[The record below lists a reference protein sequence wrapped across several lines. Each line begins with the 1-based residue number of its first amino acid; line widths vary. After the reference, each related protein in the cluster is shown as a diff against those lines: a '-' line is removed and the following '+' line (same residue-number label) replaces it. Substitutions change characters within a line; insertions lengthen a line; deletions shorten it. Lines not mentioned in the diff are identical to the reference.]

1 MATGRRGHTRCRPFS
16 ARNRKAGKLTDNP
29 SSLHL
34 TGRTLSFDGDP
45 RTDADAVR
53 YTEKGA
59 VLVADGR
66 IAWCGQTGDEPAEL
80 LEGAVRH
87 DYGDDL
93 ILPGFVDGHVHYPQ
107 IGVIA
112 SFGAQL
118 LDWLEKYTFP
128 EEARFSD
135 AAYARQTA
143 KLFLD
148 LLLANGTTTAA
159 VYCTVHPESAD
170 AFFEEATL
178 RDLRMIAGKILMDR
192 NAPADVTDT
201 AQSGYDETKA
211 LIGKWHGRGRNL
223 YAVTPRFA
231 PTSTPAQLEA
241 CGALMTEFDDVYLQ
255 SHVSENIDEVNW
267 VADLFPDAR
276 SYQDVYARSG
286 MLGPRSLYGHAIH
299 MDDADLAQAA
309 ETETKFVHCPTSN
322 LFIGSGLFDIR
333 RTRDAGV
340 NVMLGCDVGGGTSL
354 SPFATMKAAYEIAQ
368 FSGYSLTPEEA
379 FWLSTAGGAEALS
392 LGDKIGRLHPGYEAD
407 IVVLNTASTP
417 VIRQR
422 MARAGNLR
430 DLLFAQMILA
440 DDRAIR
446 AVYAAGRKVDA
457 VGADTA
463 L

>member
-1 MATGRRGHTRCRPFS
+1 M
-16 ARNRKAGKLTDNP
+16 
-29 SSLHL
+29 L

-45 RTDADAVR
+45 GIDANAVR
-53 YTEKGA
+53 YTENGA
-59 VLVADGR
+59 VLVEAGR
-66 IAWCGQTGDEPAEL
+66 IVWTGQAGDEPAGL
-80 LEGAVRH
+80 ADGAERH

-135 AAYARQTA
+135 PDYARETA

-170 AFFEEATL
+170 AFFEESTA
-178 RDLRMIAGKILMDR
+178 RNLRMIAGKILMDR
-192 NAPADVTDT
+192 NAPQSVRDT
-201 AQSGYDETKA
+201 AQSGYDDSKA
-211 LIGKWHGRGRNL
+211 LIGKWHGQGRNL

-241 CGALMTEFDDVYLQ
+241 CGALMSEHDDIYLQ
-255 SHVSENIDEVNW
+255 SHVSENTDEIKW
-267 VADLFPDAR
+267 VAELFPDAR
-276 SYQDVYARSG
+276 SYQDVYARYG
-286 MLGPRSLYGHAIH
+286 MLGPRALYGHAIH
-299 MDDADLAQAA
+299 MDAADLAQAA
-309 ETETKFVHCPTSN
+309 ETKTKFVHCPTSN
-322 LFIGSGLFDIR
+322 LFIGSGLFR
-333 RTRDAGV
+333 MRETRAAGV
-340 NVMLGCDVGGGTSL
+340 DVMLGCDVGGGTSL
-354 SPFATMKAAYEIAQ
+354 SAIATMKAAYEIAQ

-379 FWLSTAGGAEALS
+379 FWLSTAGGAETLS
-392 LGDKIGRLHPGYEAD
+392 LGDRIGRLAPGYEAD
-407 IVVLNTASTP
+407 IVVLDVNSTP

-422 MARAGNLR
+422 MERADSLR

-440 DDRAIR
+440 DDRAVR
-446 AVYAAGRKVDA
+446 ATYANGVRVHSA
-457 VGADTA
+457 
-463 L
+463 

>member
-1 MATGRRGHTRCRPFS
+1 MTET
-16 ARNRKAGKLTDNP
+16 
-29 SSLHL
+29 SSKPILL

-45 RTDADAVR
+45 TVNPESVR

-59 VLVADGR
+59 VLLADGH
-66 IAWCGQTGDEPAEL
+66 IVWTGQAGDEPADL
-80 LEGAVRH
+80 SAGAARH
-87 DYGDDL
+87 DYGDNL

-135 AAYARQTA
+135 PDYADRTA

-170 AFFEEATL
+170 AFFAESSA
-178 RDLRMIAGKILMDR
+178 RNLRMIAGKILMDR
-192 NAPADVTDT
+192 NAPDSVRDT
-201 AQSGYDETKA
+201 AQSGYDETKL
-211 LIGKWHGRGRNL
+211 LIEKWHGQGRNL

-241 CGALMTEFDDVYLQ
+241 CGTLMSEFPDIYLQ
-255 SHVSENIDEVNW
+255 SHVSENTEEVKW
-267 VADLFPDAR
+267 VAELFSDAR
-276 SYQDVYARSG
+276 SYLDVYGRFG
-286 MLGPRSLYGHAIH
+286 MLGARALYGHAIH

-309 ETETKFVHCPTSN
+309 GTDTKFVHCPTSN
-322 LFIGSGLFDIR
+322 LFIGSGLFR
-333 RTRDAGV
+333 MQETRAAGV
-340 NVMLGCDVGGGTSL
+340 DVMLGCDVGGGTSL

-379 FWLSTAGGAEALS
+379 FWLSTSGGAETLS
-392 LGDKIGRLHPGYEAD
+392 LGDRIGKLQPGYEAD
-407 IVVLNTASTP
+407 LVVLDVNSTP
-417 VIRQR
+417 IIRQR
-422 MARAGNLR
+422 MDRADSLR
-430 DLLFAQMILA
+430 DMLFTQMILA
-440 DDRAIR
+440 DDRAVR
-446 AVYAAGRKVDA
+446 ATYAAGGLVYRAPD
-457 VGADTA
+457 
-463 L
+463 

>member
-1 MATGRRGHTRCRPFS
+1 M
-16 ARNRKAGKLTDNP
+16 GKLTET
-29 SSLHL
+29 SSKPILL

-45 RTDADAVR
+45 TVNPESVR

-59 VLVADGR
+59 VLLADGH
-66 IAWCGQTGDEPAEL
+66 IVWTGQAGDEPADL
-80 LEGAVRH
+80 SAGAARH
-87 DYGDDL
+87 DYGDNL

-135 AAYARQTA
+135 PDYADRTA

-170 AFFEEATL
+170 AFFAESSA
-178 RDLRMIAGKILMDR
+178 RNLRMIAGKILMDR
-192 NAPADVTDT
+192 NAPDSVRDT
-201 AQSGYDETKA
+201 AQSGYDETKF
-211 LIGKWHGRGRNL
+211 LIEKWHGQGRNL

-241 CGALMTEFDDVYLQ
+241 CGTLMSEFPDIYLQ
-255 SHVSENIDEVNW
+255 SHVSENTEEVKW
-267 VADLFPDAR
+267 VAELFSDAR
-276 SYQDVYARSG
+276 SYLDVYGRFG
-286 MLGPRSLYGHAIH
+286 MLGARALYGHAIH

-309 ETETKFVHCPTSN
+309 GTDTKFVHCPTSN
-322 LFIGSGLFDIR
+322 LFIGSGLFR
-333 RTRDAGV
+333 MQETRAAGV
-340 NVMLGCDVGGGTSL
+340 DVMLGCDVGGGTSL

-379 FWLSTAGGAEALS
+379 FWLSTSGGAETLS
-392 LGDKIGRLHPGYEAD
+392 IGDRIGKLQPGYEAD
-407 IVVLNTASTP
+407 LVVLDVNSTP
-417 VIRQR
+417 IIRQR
-422 MARAGNLR
+422 MDRADSLR
-430 DLLFAQMILA
+430 DMLFTQMILA
-440 DDRAIR
+440 DDRAVR
-446 AVYAAGRKVDA
+446 ATYAGGGLVYRAPD
-457 VGADTA
+457 
-463 L
+463 

>member
-1 MATGRRGHTRCRPFS
+1 MA
-16 ARNRKAGKLTDNP
+16 KLTETSSNP
-29 SSLHL
+29 ILL

-45 RTDADAVR
+45 TVNPESVR

-59 VLVADGR
+59 VLLADGH
-66 IAWCGQTGDEPAEL
+66 IVWTGQAGDEPADL
-80 LEGAVRH
+80 SAGAARH
-87 DYGDDL
+87 DYGDNL

-135 AAYARQTA
+135 PDYADRTA

-170 AFFEEATL
+170 AFFAESSA
-178 RDLRMIAGKILMDR
+178 RNLRMIAGKILMDR
-192 NAPADVTDT
+192 NAPDSVRDT
-201 AQSGYDETKA
+201 AQSGYDETKF
-211 LIGKWHGRGRNL
+211 LIEKWHGQGRNL

-241 CGALMTEFDDVYLQ
+241 CGTLMSEFPDIYLQ
-255 SHVSENIDEVNW
+255 SHVSENTEEVKW
-267 VADLFPDAR
+267 VAELFSDAR
-276 SYQDVYARSG
+276 SYLDVYGRFG
-286 MLGPRSLYGHAIH
+286 MLGARALYGHAIH

-309 ETETKFVHCPTSN
+309 GTDTKFVHCPTSN
-322 LFIGSGLFDIR
+322 LFIGSGLFR
-333 RTRDAGV
+333 MQETRAAGV
-340 NVMLGCDVGGGTSL
+340 DVMLGCDVGGGTSL

-379 FWLSTAGGAEALS
+379 FWLSTSGGAETLS
-392 LGDKIGRLHPGYEAD
+392 IGDRIGKLQPGYEAD
-407 IVVLNTASTP
+407 LVVLDVNSTP
-417 VIRQR
+417 IIRQR
-422 MARAGNLR
+422 MDRADSLR
-430 DLLFAQMILA
+430 DMLFTQMILA
-440 DDRAIR
+440 DDRAVR
-446 AVYAAGRKVDA
+446 ATYAAGGLVYRAPD
-457 VGADTA
+457 
-463 L
+463 

>member
-1 MATGRRGHTRCRPFS
+1 M
-16 ARNRKAGKLTDNP
+16 GKLTET
-29 SSLHL
+29 SSKPILL

-45 RTDADAVR
+45 TVNPESVR

-59 VLVADGR
+59 VLLADGH
-66 IAWCGQTGDEPAEL
+66 IVWTGQAGDEPADL
-80 LEGAVRH
+80 SAGAARH
-87 DYGDDL
+87 DYGDNL

-135 AAYARQTA
+135 PDYADRTA

-170 AFFEEATL
+170 AFFAESSA
-178 RDLRMIAGKILMDR
+178 RNLRMIAGKILMDR
-192 NAPADVTDT
+192 NAPDNVRDT
-201 AQSGYDETKA
+201 AQSGYDETKL
-211 LIGKWHGRGRNL
+211 LIEKWHGQGRNL

-241 CGALMTEFDDVYLQ
+241 CGTLMSEFPDIYLQ
-255 SHVSENIDEVNW
+255 SHVSENTEEVKW
-267 VADLFPDAR
+267 VAELFSDAR
-276 SYQDVYARSG
+276 SYLDVYGRFG
-286 MLGPRSLYGHAIH
+286 MLGARALYGHAIH

-309 ETETKFVHCPTSN
+309 GTDTKFVHCPTSN
-322 LFIGSGLFDIR
+322 LFIGSGLFR
-333 RTRDAGV
+333 MQETRAAGV
-340 NVMLGCDVGGGTSL
+340 DVMLGCDVGGGTSL

-379 FWLSTAGGAEALS
+379 FWLSTSGGAETLS
-392 LGDKIGRLHPGYEAD
+392 LGDRIGKLQPGYEAD
-407 IVVLNTASTP
+407 LVVLDVNSTP
-417 VIRQR
+417 IIRQR
-422 MARAGNLR
+422 MDRADSLR
-430 DLLFAQMILA
+430 DMLFTQMILA
-440 DDRAIR
+440 DDRAVR
-446 AVYAAGRKVDA
+446 ATYAAGGLVYRAPD
-457 VGADTA
+457 
-463 L
+463 